1 MRLTEILA
9 ASVVLLLSGFGLAAQ
24 NRTVSGRV
32 LDAEGLPVLGA
43 GVVLEGTATGTV
55 TDVDGAFSLQ
65 VPAREVVL
73 VVSSLG
79 YTTESVP
86 VSANQATVN
95 VTLQEDNIALEE
107 TVVVGYGTQKKVNLT
122 GAITSVESK
131 QLENRTAHNLTT
143 MLQGSVPGLNITTS
157 SGNPGSTGSLNIRG
171 YTSINGGDPL
181 VLIDGVEGSINRINP
196 QDVASISVI
205 KDASSAAV
213 YGARA
218 AYGVILVTTKN
229 GSGDEG
235 ARVRYSGRWGVEMPT
250 TSTDWETTGYWSVYT
265 LNKFWYESKG
275 SNYVDYTQEDMMELL
290 SRING
295 RHDGTP

>member
-86 VSANQATVN
+86 VS
-95 VTLQEDNIALEE
+95 
-107 TVVVGYGTQKKVNLT
+107 
-122 GAITSVESK
+122 
-131 QLENRTAHNLTT
+131 
-143 MLQGSVPGLNITTS
+143 
-157 SGNPGSTGSLNIRG
+157 
-171 YTSINGGDPL
+171 
-181 VLIDGVEGSINRINP
+181 
-196 QDVASISVI
+196 
-205 KDASSAAV
+205 
-213 YGARA
+213 
-218 AYGVILVTTKN
+218 
-229 GSGDEG
+229 
-235 ARVRYSGRWGVEMPT
+235 
-250 TSTDWETTGYWSVYT
+250 
-265 LNKFWYESKG
+265 
-275 SNYVDYTQEDMMELL
+275 
-290 SRING
+290 
-295 RHDGTP
+295 